1 MLPTDFLLSI
11 KLRDRNCDGGEG
23 KEGRSLGHDHD
34 EKRRKFK
41 QKP

>member
-1 MLPTDFLLSI
+1 MVPTELLLSI
-11 KLRDRNCDGGEG
+11 KVCDSTCVEEG